1 MDLFTISYE
10 EDENVIDAIVS
21 FNPPTTES
29 EHIIEKEDI
38 GKVVSTTGGVLLGKM
53 SFKMTA
59 NEFDIS
65 GFELVTDTSSP
76 TTGIKINLNLT
87 QSFEAQSTFRFTD
100 QTASRDA
107 TLSNIVISSGETD
120 EENPSNSTYKEH
132 NLTPTFNK
140 ETFNYEIEL
149 LEYID
154 TMKIKATTSDE
165 NATMKI
171 KVPKRD
177 ENNNLVYDTDET
189 TIIYEEKEI
198 QSDTPLEFTL
208 NKLGEPDTHLTI
220 NITAEDEKTTST
232 YEIVIK
238 RPYGIVKGSVY
249 VPPIASTTGIHKAD
263 IKFYK
268 TEEVA
273 KEIDLSAMAV
283 AIDKSSVHS
292 TLITLNS
299 KNYITND
306 DGTYEIYII
315 PGEYDILIDKS
326 GYLDHIYKSRQINE
340 GDVLDLGEEQLVAG
354 DLNKD
359 GIINQRDM
367 GLLYNTYGSKLGES
381 RYDNNLAYD
390 FNEDTYI
397 NQRDTGYA
405 LNNYTKAMKIE

>member
-1 MDLFTISYE
+1 
-10 EDENVIDAIVS
+10 
-21 FNPPTTES
+21 
-29 EHIIEKEDI
+29 
-38 GKVVSTTGGVLLGKM
+38 M

-65 GFELVTDTSSP
+65 GFKLVEDTSSP

-100 QTASRDA
+100 QTASKDA

-120 EENPSNSTYKEH
+120 EENLSNSTYKEH

-165 NATMKI
+165 NATMKL

-177 ENNNLVYDTDET
+177 ENNNLKYDTNGT

-263 IKFYK
+263 IKLYK
-268 TEEVA
+268 SEEVA
-273 KEIDLSAMAV
+273 QKIDLSAMAV

-315 PGEYDILIDKS
+315 PGKYDILIDKA
-326 GYLDHIYKSRQINE
+326 GYLDHIYMSRQINE
-340 GDVLDLGEEQLVAG
+340 GDVLDLGENQLVAG

-359 GIINQRDM
+359 GIVNQRDM

>member
-1 MDLFTISYE
+1 
-10 EDENVIDAIVS
+10 
-21 FNPPTTES
+21 
-29 EHIIEKEDI
+29 
-38 GKVVSTTGGVLLGKM
+38 
-53 SFKMTA
+53 
-59 NEFDIS
+59 
-65 GFELVTDTSSP
+65 
-76 TTGIKINLNLT
+76 
-87 QSFEAQSTFRFTD
+87 
-100 QTASRDA
+100 
-107 TLSNIVISSGETD
+107 
-120 EENPSNSTYKEH
+120 
-132 NLTPTFNK
+132 
-140 ETFNYEIEL
+140 
-149 LEYID
+149 
-154 TMKIKATTSDE
+154 MKIKATTSDE
-165 NATMKI
+165 NATMKL

-177 ENNNLVYDTDET
+177 ENNNLKYDTNGT

-263 IKFYK
+263 IKLYK
-268 TEEVA
+268 SEEVA
-273 KEIDLSAMAV
+273 QKIDLSAMAV

-315 PGEYDILIDKS
+315 PGKYDILIDKA
-326 GYLDHIYKSRQINE
+326 GYLDHIYMSRQINE
-340 GDVLDLGEEQLVAG
+340 GDVLDLGENQLVAG

-359 GIINQRDM
+359 GIVNQRDM